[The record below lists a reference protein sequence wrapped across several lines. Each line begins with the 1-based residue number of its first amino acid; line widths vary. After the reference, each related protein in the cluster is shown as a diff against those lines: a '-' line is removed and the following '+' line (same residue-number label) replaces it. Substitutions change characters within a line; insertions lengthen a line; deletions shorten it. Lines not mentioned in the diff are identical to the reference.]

1 MSAAQIGADDQGV
14 VDIGDLLRILW
25 RGKYIIMVGAIA
37 GLFFGGWFGANKV
50 APTYTAYAV
59 VVKSA
64 EGSPMASLGLDFNL
78 GATGFNSDYQEI
90 IKEQHVLKSRYLMGR
105 VVDTMELVKDPEF
118 NPYAPREDVE
128 EEVGAYTKAK
138 LAVRALL
145 SSINPFRRAS
155 EPEEEEALPP
165 TEQDIRDYTITAL
178 TEAVVV
184 ESIEDS
190 YVFNI
195 SATTYDP
202 DKSAAIANA
211 VADAYIEDQ
220 VFSNFQRNEAT
231 IKWLSSRV
239 VELKDQLERAEEA
252 VADFDS
258 KTRLVSEA
266 DLAAVTRQIKGQRD
280 RILDIE
286 SEISE
291 LKARLNAVTAA
302 ESAGDTMEM
311 ARATGES
318 FLVTLANRATE
329 GEGAKL
335 RFEQELQAAKNRIIQ
350 SVIRLTNQKNGL
362 TASLAELEEQT
373 TKDSADLIKMRQLQR
388 EAESAG
394 LIYQFFQS
402 RLNEVAVAQ
411 GVQQADSRVLSPAIN
426 QASPNTASK
435 SLGSLGFLMGAFL
448 GTVAYLLTEQMNR
461 SVQNAE
467 ELETLVSIPVLG
479 AIPVGPF
486 KNRGSLLK
494 HISEKPNSEFNEALR
509 NLRTSLFMLH
519 RDKIP
524 QVILTTSSVPGE
536 GKTTTSVSLAMN
548 IAATGKRVLLVE
560 CDIRRRMLNHYFETN
575 TEKGIVSLL
584 SGSADLTEVINT
596 TGPGVPDF
604 ILGEPSEKNAADLLS
619 GERLDFFLKELRKKY
634 DIIILDA
641 PPVLAVPDA
650 RIIAPIADAIIF
662 SAHWNKTPKDHIK
675 KGARTLTQYGIEI
688 TGFVLSRVKTK
699 SQRYKYNYGKYD
711 AYYSE

>member
-1 MSAAQIGADDQGV
+1 MAGPQIGAAEQGI

-25 RGKYIIMVGAIA
+25 RGKYIILIGAIA

-64 EGSPMASLGLDFNL
+64 DGNPMASLGLDFNL
-78 GATGFNSDYQEI
+78 GATGFKSDYQEI
-90 IKEQHVLKSRYLMGR
+90 VKEQHVLKSRYLMGR
-105 VVDTMELVKDPEF
+105 VVDKLELVKDPEF
-118 NPYAPREDVE
+118 NAFAPREDVD
-128 EEVGAYTKAK
+128 EEVSALVKIK
-138 LAVRALL
+138 QSVRKFLG
-145 SSINPFRRAS
+145 SINPFRVTS
-155 EPEEEEALPP
+155 EPVETAPP
-165 TEQDIRDYTITAL
+165 TEEEIRDYTITAL

-202 DKSAAIANA
+202 HKSAAIANA

-220 VFSNFQRNEAT
+220 VFSHFQRNEAT

-239 VELKDQLERAEEA
+239 VELKDQLEKAEEA

-280 RILDIE
+280 RIQDVEL
-286 SEISE
+286 EISD
-291 LKARLNAVTAA
+291 LKARLEAVEAA
-302 ESAGDTMEM
+302 ESGGNPLDM
-311 ARATGES
+311 AKATGES
-318 FLVTLANRATE
+318 FLITLANLAGD
-329 GEGAKL
+329 GEAAKA
-335 RFEQELQAAKNRIIQ
+335 RFELEMQAAANRIRQ
-350 SVIRLTNQKNGL
+350 SIIRLTNQKIGL
-362 TASLAELEEQT
+362 TDSLAQLEKQT
-373 TKDSADLIKMRQLQR
+373 AKDSADLIQMRQLQR

-426 QASPNTASK
+426 QAEANTASK
-435 SLGSLGFLMGAFL
+435 SLGSLGFLMGGFL
-448 GTVAYLLTEQMNR
+448 GTVVYLLTEQMNR
-461 SVQNAE
+461 SIQNAE
-467 ELETLVSIPVLG
+467 ELESLVSTPVLG

-486 KNRGSLLK
+486 KNRATLLK

-536 GKTTTSVSLAMN
+536 GKTTTSVALAMN

-560 CDIRRRMLNHYFETN
+560 CDIRRRMLNRYFETK

-584 SGSADLTEVINT
+584 SGSADLSEVINT

-619 GERLDFFLKELRKKY
+619 GERLDFFLQELRKKY

-711 AYYSE
+711 AYYSD

>member
-59 VVKSA
+59 VVKSS
-64 EGSPMASLGLDFNL
+64 ESSPMASLGLDFNL
-78 GATGFNSDYQEI
+78 GASGFKSDYQEI

-118 NPYAPREDVE
+118 NPFAPSEETE
-128 EEVGAYTKAK
+128 EEISAYTKAK
-138 LAVRALL
+138 RSVSAFL
-145 SSINPFRRAS
+145 SSINPFRPAS
-155 EPEEEEALPP
+155 EPQEEAVPP
-165 TEQDIRDYTITAL
+165 TEEEIRDYTVTAL

-184 ESIEDS
+184 ESIDDS

-231 IKWLSSRV
+231 IKWLSSGV
-239 VELKDQLERAEEA
+239 VELKDQLEKAEEA

-280 RILDIE
+280 RILDID

-291 LKARLNAVTAA
+291 LKARLTAVTAA
-302 ESAGDTMEM
+302 ESAGDALEM

-318 FLVTLANRATE
+318 FLLTLANRASDGDE
-329 GEGAKL
+329 AKL
-335 RFEQELQAAKNRIIQ
+335 RLEQELQAAKNRIIQ

-362 TASLAELEEQT
+362 TSSLAELEEQT
-373 TKDSADLIKMRQLQR
+373 TKDSADLIQMRQLQR

-411 GVQQADSRVLSPAIN
+411 GVQHADSRVLSPAIN
-426 QASPNTASK
+426 QAVANTASK

-486 KNRGSLLK
+486 KNRGALLK

-619 GERLDFFLKELRKKY
+619 SERLDFFLQELRKKY

-675 KGARTLTQYGIEI
+675 KGARSLTQYGIEI
-688 TGFVLSRVKTK
+688 TGFVLSRVKTR

-711 AYYSE
+711 AYYTD

>member
-1 MSAAQIGADDQGV
+1 MGAADQGL

-25 RGKYIIMVGAIA
+25 RGKYIILVGAIA

-78 GATGFNSDYQEI
+78 GASGFKSDYQEI

-105 VVDTMELVKDPEF
+105 VVDKMGLLSDPEF
-118 NPYAPREDVE
+118 NPFAPREEVE
-128 EEVGAYTKAK
+128 EEISAYVKVK
-138 LAVRALL
+138 QSVRKFL
-145 SSINPFRRAS
+145 SSLNPFKPAS
-155 EPEEEEALPP
+155 EPAEEAVPP
-165 TEQDIRDYTITAL
+165 TETEIRDYTITAL

-184 ESIEDS
+184 ESVEDS

-195 SATTYDP
+195 SATTLDP
-202 DKSAAIANA
+202 AKSAAIANA

-220 VFSNFQRNEAT
+220 VFSHYQRNEAT
-231 IKWLSSRV
+231 IKWLGSRV
-239 VELKDQLERAEEA
+239 IELKDQLEKAEEA

-280 RILDIE
+280 RILNID

-291 LKARLNAVTAA
+291 LEARLKAVNVA
-302 ESAGDTMEM
+302 EGAGDPVEM
-311 ARATGES
+311 AKATGEG
-318 FLVTLANRATE
+318 FLLTLANRAADS
-329 GEGAKL
+329 GAAKIH
-335 RFEQELQAAKNRIIQ
+335 FEQEMQAAKNRIIQ
-350 SVIRLTNQKNGL
+350 SIARLTNQKNSLSSSL
-362 TASLAELEEQT
+362 TQLEQQT
-373 TKDSADLIKMRQLQR
+373 AKDSADLIQMRQLQR

-411 GVQQADSRVLSPAIN
+411 GVQQADSRILSPAIN
-426 QASPNTASK
+426 QADANTASK

-448 GTVAYLLTEQMNR
+448 GTVVYLLTEQMNR

-467 ELETLVSIPVLG
+467 ELEALVSTPVLG

-486 KNRGSLLK
+486 NSRATLLK

-536 GKTTTSVSLAMN
+536 GKTTTSVALAMN

-560 CDIRRRMLNHYFETN
+560 CDIRRRMLNRYFETK
-575 TEKGIVSLL
+575 TDKGIVSLL
-584 SGSADLTEVINT
+584 SGSADLSEVINV

-711 AYYSE
+711 AYYSD